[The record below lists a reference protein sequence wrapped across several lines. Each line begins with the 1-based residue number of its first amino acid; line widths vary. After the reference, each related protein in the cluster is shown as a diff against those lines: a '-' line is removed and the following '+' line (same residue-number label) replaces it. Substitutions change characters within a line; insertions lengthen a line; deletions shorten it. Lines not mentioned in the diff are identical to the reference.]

1 MNKFY
6 EQFITKDYGT
16 LPNTINII
24 SKSILL
30 IGIAIFAIVGILGI
44 FLSIPMF
51 IVFILIEIYMSKK
64 FLEYEYE
71 YYDKDI
77 TISKII
83 GKRRRKVIANINV
96 GSILKVSNINSLS
109 KDDKF
114 IGCTIKG
121 LNLREVVIFIN
132 DKNGKKVGYLVGLD
146 EELLSILKKDNP
158 TLFNYI

>member
-1 MNKFY
+1 MIAEVNFLNKFY

-64 FLEYEYE
+64 FLGPIGSACSIVF
-71 YYDKDI
+71 I
-77 TISKII
+77 TLLPVISSTCFIKSSALPNL
-83 GKRRRKVIANINV
+83 V
-96 GSILKVSNINSLS
+96 SIFWELKE
-109 KDDKF
+109 KT
-114 IGCTIKG
+114 G
-121 LNLREVVIFIN
+121 
-132 DKNGKKVGYLVGLD
+132 
-146 EELLSILKKDNP
+146 
-158 TLFNYI
+158 